1 MDGANILKTGPEDRS
16 QARRI
21 AGPMDC
27 QMNAP
32 FFTIGHST
40 RPLEEFTGLLE
51 ESEIDMLVD
60 VRSIPR
66 SRTNPQFNLD
76 TLPASLCSQ
85 GVGYVHIAALGGR
98 RGKRNA
104 DQPSPNTYWIHPA
117 FRNYADYALGDPFRE
132 ALKELLDLG
141 HARRCA
147 IMCSE
152 AVWWRCHRRIVAD
165 YLLARG
171 ETVLHIMGPH
181 QVRPATLTPQA
192 LPQPD
197 GTVIY
202 PESSANPGATPN

>member
-1 MDGANILKTGPEDRS
+1 MDRP
-16 QARRI
+16 
-21 AGPMDC
+21 
-27 QMNAP
+27 MNAP

-40 RPLEEFTGLLE
+40 RPLAEFTGLLK

-60 VRSIPR
+60 IRSIPR
-66 SRTNPQFNLD
+66 SRTNPQFNQD
-76 TLPASLCSQ
+76 TLPDSLRTE
-85 GVGYVHIAALGGR
+85 GVAYVHIAALGGR
-98 RGKRNA
+98 RSKRNT
-104 DQPSPNTYWIHPA
+104 DQPSPNTYWTHPA
-117 FRNYADYALGDPFRE
+117 FRNYADYALGCSFRE
-132 ALKELLDLG
+132 ALEELRDLG

-171 ETVLHIMGPH
+171 ETVMHIMGAH

-202 PESSANPGATPN
+202 PEACAKPGATPN

>member
-1 MDGANILKTGPEDRS
+1 MS
-16 QARRI
+16 
-21 AGPMDC
+21 
-27 QMNAP
+27 AP

-40 RPLEEFTGLLE
+40 RPLAEFIGLLR
-51 ESEIDMLVD
+51 ESDIEILID

-76 TLPASLCSQ
+76 TLPGSLGAE
-85 GVGYVHIAALGGR
+85 GVEYGHIAALGGR
-98 RGKRNA
+98 RGKSRV
-104 DQPSPNTYWIHPA
+104 DRPSPNTYWTHPA
-117 FRNYADYALGDPFRE
+117 FRNYADYALSEPFRKGLE
-132 ALKELLDLG
+132 ELLDIG
-141 HARRCA
+141 HARRCT

-192 LPQPD
+192 LAQAD

-202 PESSANPGATPN
+202 PESNTTAGRCRIDSLPGTDA

>member
-1 MDGANILKTGPEDRS
+1 MT
-16 QARRI
+16 
-21 AGPMDC
+21 
-27 QMNAP
+27 AP

-40 RPLEEFTGLLE
+40 RPLAEFTRLLQ
-51 ESEIDMLVD
+51 ESEIELLVD

-66 SRTNPQFNLD
+66 SRTHPQFNQE
-76 TLPASLCSQ
+76 TLPDSLSAV
-85 GVGYVHIAALGGR
+85 GVAYVHIAALGGR
-98 RGKRNA
+98 RSKRNT
-104 DQPSPNTYWIHPA
+104 DRPSPNTYWTHPA
-117 FRNYADYALGDPFRE
+117 FRNYADYALGSSFRE
-132 ALKELLDLG
+132 ALEELRGLG

-152 AVWWRCHRRIVAD
+152 AAWWRCHRRIVAD

-171 ETVLHIMGPH
+171 EAVMHIMGPR

-202 PESSANPGATPN
+202 PESSAKPGATPN

>member
-1 MDGANILKTGPEDRS
+1 MDR
-16 QARRI
+16 
-21 AGPMDC
+21 

-32 FFTIGHST
+32 IFTIGHST
-40 RPLEEFTGLLE
+40 RPLAEFIGLLK
-51 ESEIDMLVD
+51 ESEIEMLVD

-66 SRTNPQFNLD
+66 SRTNPQFNQD
-76 TLPASLCSQ
+76 TLPASLSAV
-85 GVGYVHIAALGGR
+85 GVAYVHIAALGGR

-104 DQPSPNTYWIHPA
+104 DQPSPNTYWTHPA
-117 FRNYADYALGDPFRE
+117 FRNYADYALGYSFRE
-132 ALKELLDLG
+132 ALEELRDIG
-141 HARRCA
+141 HARPCA

-192 LPQPD
+192 LPQSD

-202 PESSANPGATPN
+202 PESSVQPGATPN

>member
-1 MDGANILKTGPEDRS
+1 MNRS
-16 QARRI
+16 
-21 AGPMDC
+21 
-27 QMNAP
+27 MNAP

-40 RPLEEFTGLLE
+40 RPLAEFTGLLK
-51 ESEIDMLVD
+51 ESEIELLVD

-66 SRTNPQFNLD
+66 SRTHPQFNLD
-76 TLPASLCSQ
+76 ALPASLGAE
-85 GVGYVHIAALGGR
+85 GVAYVHLAALGGR
-98 RGKRNA
+98 RGKRNT
-104 DQPSPNTYWIHPA
+104 DQPSPNTYWTHPA
-117 FRNYADYALGDPFRE
+117 FRNYADYALGDPFLE
-132 ALKELLDLG
+132 ALEALLDLG

-181 QVRPATLTPQA
+181 QVRPATLTPEA
-192 LPQPD
+192 LPRPD

-202 PESSANPGATPN
+202 PESSAKPGATPN

>member
-1 MDGANILKTGPEDRS
+1 MDGANIPKTGPDERT
-16 QARRI
+16 
-21 AGPMDC
+21 GLPTH
-27 QMNAP
+27 QMTAP

-40 RPLEEFTGLLE
+40 RPLAEFTGLLK

-76 TLPASLCSQ
+76 ALPASLSTE
-85 GVGYVHIAALGGR
+85 GVGYVHLEALGGR
-98 RGKRNA
+98 RGKGKM
-104 DQPSPNTYWIHPA
+104 DPPSQNTYWTHPA
-117 FRNYADYALGDPFRE
+117 FRHYADYALGEPFRE
-132 ALKELLDLG
+132 GLEQLLDLG

-192 LPQPD
+192 QPQAD

-202 PESSANPGATPN
+202 PESGTTAGATPN